1 MNTVGHSSSGAP
13 QGRTTMICSHASTP
27 AFRGRTD
34 LLNAILVTIQFIL
47 AILVI
52 VLILLHTG
60 KDAGMASVTGFSFA
74 SSASV
79 MERNLT
85 RYTIIVGV
93 LFFLNTFVLI
103 WRLG

>member
-1 MNTVGHSSSGAP
+1 MLARVHVRL
-13 QGRTTMICSHASTP
+13 QGEK
-27 AFRGRTD
+27 D
-34 LLNAILVTIQFIL
+34 LINAILVAVQLVL
-47 AILVI
+47 AVVAI
-52 VLILLHTG
+52 VLVLLHSG

-85 RYTIIVGV
+85 RYTIIVCV

>member
-1 MNTVGHSSSGAP
+1 MVCSYASKLVLK
-13 QGRTTMICSHASTP
+13 GR
-27 AFRGRTD
+27 RD
-34 LLNAILVTIQFIL
+34 LLNAVLITAQVVL
-47 AILVI
+47 AVLVI
-52 VLILLHTG
+52 VLILLHSG

-85 RYTIIVGV
+85 RYTIIVAV
-93 LFFLNTFVLI
+93 IFFLNTFLLI

>member
-1 MNTVGHSSSGAP
+1 MLARVQVRL
-13 QGRTTMICSHASTP
+13 QGEYV
-27 AFRGRTD
+27 
-34 LLNAILVTIQFIL
+34 LLNAILVGIQLVL
-47 AILVI
+47 AVVVVVLV
-52 VLILLHTG
+52 LLHSG

-79 MERNLT
+79 MEKNLT
-85 RYTIIVGV
+85 RYTIIVCV

>member
-1 MNTVGHSSSGAP
+1 M
-13 QGRTTMICSHASTP
+13 
-27 AFRGRTD
+27 
-34 LLNAILVTIQFIL
+34 LNAIFVAVQLIL
-47 AILVI
+47 AVLLI
-52 VLILLHTG
+52 VLVLLHSG

-93 LFFLNTFVLI
+93 LFFVNTFLLI
-103 WRLG
+103 WRLD

>member
-1 MNTVGHSSSGAP
+1 M
-13 QGRTTMICSHASTP
+13 
-27 AFRGRTD
+27 
-34 LLNAILVTIQFIL
+34 LNAVLVAVQVIL
-47 AILVI
+47 AILGI
-52 VLILLHTG
+52 VLILLHSG

-85 RYTIIVGV
+85 RYTIIVAV
-93 LFFLNTFVLI
+93 IFFLNTFLLI

>member
-1 MNTVGHSSSGAP
+1 MLVRVHVRL
-13 QGRTTMICSHASTP
+13 QGEYV
-27 AFRGRTD
+27 
-34 LLNAILVTIQFIL
+34 LLNAILVTIQLVL
-47 AILVI
+47 AVVVVVLV
-52 VLILLHTG
+52 LLHSG

-85 RYTIIVGV
+85 RYTIIVCV

>member
-1 MNTVGHSSSGAP
+1 
-13 QGRTTMICSHASTP
+13 
-27 AFRGRTD
+27 
-34 LLNAILVTIQFIL
+34 LLNAILVAIQLVL
-47 AILVI
+47 AVLVI
-52 VLILLHTG
+52 VLILLHSG

-103 WRLG
+103 WRLP

>member
-1 MNTVGHSSSGAP
+1 M
-13 QGRTTMICSHASTP
+13 
-27 AFRGRTD
+27 
-34 LLNAILVTIQFIL
+34 LNAIFVTFQLVL

-52 VLILLHTG
+52 VLILLHSG

-93 LFFLNTFVLI
+93 LFFLNTFMLL
-103 WRLG
+103 WRLS